1 MKKFLTIL
9 ILIFTLPTPSQA
21 DDIRDFQIEGMSIGD
36 SLLDYYSEEDI
47 KSSVLKTTY
56 KSKKYK
62 KVEFY
67 DRTKLYDG
75 FQFYFKKNDKKYII
89 HALSAHLKYKYNIE
103 DCFKKQDEIIEE
115 VSVLFKN
122 TKNYRKTI
130 TNPKDKSDT
139 SKVYAFFFIFSSG
152 DKGRIDCNDYSEKI
166 GKKHGWIDNL
176 RIGLVSSKFS
186 KWLNTE
192 AYK

>member
-1 MKKFLTIL
+1 MKKLLAILVLTL
-9 ILIFTLPTPSQA
+9 CLTTPSQA

-36 SLLDYYSEEDI
+36 SLLDYFSEEDI
-47 KSSVLKTTY
+47 KSSVFKTTY

-89 HALSAHLKYKYNIE
+89 HALSAHLKYEYNIE

-122 TKNYRKTI
+122 TENYRETK
-130 TNPKDKSDT
+130 TNPKNKSDT
-139 SKVYAFFFIFSSG
+139 SKVYAFFFVFSSG
-152 DKGRIDCNDYSEKI
+152 DKGRIDCSDYSKKI
-166 GKKHGWIDNL
+166 EKKHGWKDNL
-176 RIGLVSSKFS
+176 RVGLVSSEFS

-192 AYK
+192 AY